1 MVLVGHSMGGLLSYL
16 LTVDSGD
23 TLWKSV
29 SDTPVA
35 ELPANDDTSSE
46 IERVFFF
53 ESDPSIDRIIT
64 IATPFQGSRYANR
77 FTRWLSQAIVSLP
90 AKTLEATQLMTG
102 LDSRQ
107 GWRNVFTP
115 RTSLDSLAKESAVV
129 NLIGQTTT
137 QDSVIHNNIV
147 GVSRGQSL
155 KWWTDGVV
163 TYRSAHRDDADSEIT
178 VAAGHSQVHRH
189 ENAIK
194 EVTRA
199 LKDHLKQVQDLHKV
213 ITVGQSAQ

>member
-1 MVLVGHSMGGLLSYL
+1 
-16 LTVDSGD
+16 
-23 TLWKSV
+23 
-29 SDTPVA
+29 
-35 ELPANDDTSSE
+35 
-46 IERVFFF
+46 
-53 ESDPSIDRIIT
+53 
-64 IATPFQGSRYANR
+64 
-77 FTRWLSQAIVSLP
+77 
-90 AKTLEATQLMTG
+90 
-102 LDSRQ
+102 
-107 GWRNVFTP
+107 
-115 RTSLDSLAKESAVV
+115 
-129 NLIGQTTT
+129 
-137 QDSVIHNNIV
+137 VIHNNIV
-147 GVSRGQSL
+147 GVSRGQSP